1 MTKGLRRR
9 FLLGLWR
16 WFVPG
21 IHVKRY
27 VLMMMIGLVV
37 LVLAFVGWARVG
49 PERNFFINL
58 TARFI
63 EFSEAIGF
71 GRWGLMGLVFGGGL
85 ALGVYGVIGLNRSL
99 LAAIGSSPSD
109 TLNTIF
115 AQRALGR
122 GPRIVALGGGT
133 GLSNLLSGLKRYSSN
148 ITAIVAVTDDGGSS
162 GRLREALDMP
172 APGDMTDCYA
182 ALSDSPL
189 LSDLLTHR
197 FTRGDIKGHTFGNLL
212 IATLNEHRRNF
223 AEATLAINQILN
235 VRGRVLPASLEPS
248 VLVTRLEDGTEI
260 RGESHLG
267 QEAAGRRIESVRI
280 EPNDANAP
288 EAALQ
293 AILDAELIVI
303 GPGSLFTSVMP
314 PLLVPGIAQAIRS
327 TRAPVVYVCN
337 IMSEPGETDHL
348 TASEHAKAVTKHLG
362 RSPNAVLVNSAKL
375 KAAVLESYQS
385 VGSTPVRLDLETL
398 RNEGTIPLQAD
409 LGSSAQ
415 HDARRLA
422 WALMRYAL
430 AKRLRRPS
438 SLYFKERQE
447 VEG

>member
-9 FLLGLWR
+9 FWLGLWR

-85 ALGVYGVIGLNRSL
+85 TLGVYGVIGLNRSL

-115 AQRALGR
+115 TQRALGR

-162 GRLREALDMP
+162 GRLREALEMP

-212 IATLNEHRRNF
+212 IATLAEHRQNF

-260 RGESHLG
+260 RGESHLR
-267 QEAAGRRIESVRI
+267 EETAGRRIERVRL
-280 EPNDANAP
+280 EPSDAHAP
-288 EAALQ
+288 DAALE
-293 AILDAELIVI
+293 AIEHAELIVI

-314 PLLVPGIAQAIRS
+314 PLLVPAIARAIGS

-348 TASEHAKAVTKHLG
+348 TVTEHAKAVAKHLG
-362 RSPNAVLVNSAKL
+362 RLPDAVLVNTAKL
-375 KAAVLESYQS
+375 KPGVLERYQS
-385 VGSTPVRLDLETL
+385 VQSTPVQLDFEALD
-398 RNEGTIPLQAD
+398 REGMTALQAD

-422 WALMRYAL
+422 WALMRFAL
-430 AKRLRRPS
+430 TKRLRRPS
-438 SLYFKERQE
+438 SLYFKKREA
-447 VEG
+447 